1 MHPAGRNQKNLYER
15 IIRIICEKIGKKI
28 ERSPIII
35 IEYRKLTIQDTAQRL
50 TGRTEKLRLKNARKC
65 FNAT

>member
-1 MHPAGRNQKNLYER
+1 ME
-15 IIRIICEKIGKKI
+15 KKI

-35 IEYRKLTIQDTAQRL
+35 IEYRKLTIQDTAQLL
-50 TGRTEKLRLKNARKC
+50 TGRIMELRPKKDRKC